1 MDKFAAEKIAS
12 DYYTAGVQLALHNL
26 SSDGHTKTAS
36 NSRLARML
44 GFAAP
49 APAASKGKQLAKM
62 LGLTGLG
69 AGAGAMGMRAM
80 TPEVS
85 AALAKMTPSEL
96 AVVAKNV
103 GGQRLAKADEVTQ
116 KIVSNLSPKAM
127 EPGAIES
134 LKHLDIYDRLAMS
147 GQAAKNMF
155 TDPMNTLRALGL
167 PTPDAFKNI
176 KMTAESVASN
186 PKVQQLL
193 NSASSGVR
201 QGSEHMSNSKPN
213 ILELL

>member
-1 MDKFAAEKIAS
+1 MDKYAAEKIAS
-12 DYYTAGVQLALHNL
+12 DYYTAGVHLALQALNNGGF
-26 SSDGHTKTAS
+26 SKTAS

-62 LGLTGLG
+62 LGLAGAG

-80 TPEVS
+80 TPEIS
-85 AALAKMTPSEL
+85 AALAKMSPSEL

-116 KIVSNLSPKAM
+116 KIVSNLSPKQM
-127 EPGAIES
+127 EIGAIDGW
-134 LKHLDIYDRLAMS
+134 KNLDVYDNLAMS
-147 GQAAKNMF
+147 GQALKNMV

-167 PTPDAFKNI
+167 AGQDGAKGV
-176 KMTAESVASN
+176 KMTAEAIASN
-186 PKVQQLL
+186 PKVQKLL

-201 QGSEHMSNSKPN
+201 QGSEYMSNSKPH
-213 ILELL
+213 ILENL